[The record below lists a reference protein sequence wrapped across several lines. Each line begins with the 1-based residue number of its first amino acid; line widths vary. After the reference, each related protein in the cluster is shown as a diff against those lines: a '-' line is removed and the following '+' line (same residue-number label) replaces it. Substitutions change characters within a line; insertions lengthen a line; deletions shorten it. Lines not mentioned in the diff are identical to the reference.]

1 MAKKKQTA
9 KKAEP
14 KKTAKKAEPKPEAK
28 VEVAMVEV
36 LRFNVKNGERYKMT
50 VPETEVLG
58 HINGDI
64 GLKDIIL

>member
-14 KKTAKKAEPKPEAK
+14 KKTAKKAEPEP
-28 VEVAMVEV
+28 VAMVTV
-36 LRFNVKNGERYKMT
+36 MRFNVKNGNRYKME
-50 VPETEVLG
+50 VPETEVLTS
-58 HINGDI
+58 INGDT